1 MTSNREL
8 RVGSTH
14 DNNVGSTRC
23 IEISLEGTGLS
34 YNTADNLAVLP
45 ENSPVSVTALCNS
58 LGYSPNQLY
67 SIEHTQNSKDM
78 KDDFPSPFT
87 SRDVLTKFLD
97 LEGLPRA
104 STLEQF
110 IPYLQD
116 EKQKDWLR
124 QLVSKDNRSEFK
136 LKIENEGKTTFELL
150 LNELS
155 SIKIPLVDLMHIVP
169 HMQPR
174 YYTISSS
181 SSLYPTSVHITGKNI
196 YSLLIPLR
204 NIDILFFNFSFLIFI
219 FIFIFILILILNF
232 IFILTLYPYEYFD
245 CIRNTFIVFLI
256 VYF

>member
-196 YSLLIPLR
+196 YSLSIPVR
-204 NIDILFFNFSFLIFI
+204 NIVILFFFNFSFCLYFHVH
-219 FIFIFILILILNF
+219 LYYNF
-232 IFILTLYPYEYFD
+232 KVYFYFYPYTVSLRGYHIFS
-245 CIRNTFIVFLI
+245 TV
-256 VYF
+256 

>member
-1 MTSNREL
+1 MTLDNFTESNIHIVASFQITISFLFLTNKAKVTSNREL

-45 ENSPVSVTALCNS
+45 ENNPVNVTALCNL
-58 LGYSPNQLY
+58 LGYSSNQLY
-67 SIEHTQNSKDM
+67 TIERTQTSKDV

-124 QLVSKDNRSEFK
+124 KLVSKDHRSEFK
-136 LKIENEGKTTFELL
+136 VKVENEGKTTFELL
-150 LNELS
+150 MNELS

-181 SSLYPTSVHITGKNI
+181 SSLYPTSVHITGKSISHN
-196 YSLLIPLR
+196 
-204 NIDILFFNFSFLIFI
+204 
-219 FIFIFILILILNF
+219 ILILCSLQ
-232 IFILTLYPYEYFD
+232 IFFFSIFFFYIFPS
-245 CIRNTFIVFLI
+245 FL
-256 VYF
+256 F